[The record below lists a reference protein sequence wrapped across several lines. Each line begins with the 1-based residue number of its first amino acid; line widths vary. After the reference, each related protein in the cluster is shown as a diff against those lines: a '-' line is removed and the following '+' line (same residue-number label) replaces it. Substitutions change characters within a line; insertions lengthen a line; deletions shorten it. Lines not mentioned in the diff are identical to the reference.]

1 MSFLCLILEAQLRVC
16 LLEACPGTSIT
27 TGGQLFTQRATEEVV
42 FYDWI
47 VDATT
52 GVHAL
57 EIHLPPDHP
66 LLKMR
71 TPLSQL
77 SYVDT
82 DCFVRIWL
90 TRHRSGV
97 PAGKEAFGDLFFF
110 QAEDC
115 RLAIVVGIQ
124 EWLSSRE
131 RELLL
136 SNLGREYPSE
146 PSPRRT

>member
-1 MSFLCLILEAQLRVC
+1 MSFLCLILEPRLRVC

-27 TGGQLFTQRATEEVV
+27 TSGQLFTQRATEEVV

-57 EIHLPPDHP
+57 EIHLPFDHP

-77 SYVDT
+77 PYVDT

-90 TRHRSGV
+90 TRHRGGV
-97 PAGKEAFGDLFFF
+97 PVGKEAFGDLFFF
-110 QAEDC
+110 QAEDG

-124 EWLSSRE
+124 EWLSPRE
-131 RELLL
+131 CELLL
-136 SNLGREYPSE
+136 TNLRGEYPSD
-146 PSPRRT
+146 PSLLRT

>member
-1 MSFLCLILEAQLRVC
+1 MSLLCLILEPQLRVC
-16 LLEACPGTSIT
+16 LLDTFPGSSIT
-27 TGGQLFTQRATEEVV
+27 TSGQLFTQRATEEVV

-52 GVHAL
+52 GVHGL

-77 SYVDT
+77 PYVDMN
-82 DCFVRIWL
+82 CFVRIWL
-90 TRHRSGV
+90 TRHRRGV
-97 PAGKEAFGDLFFF
+97 PLGKEAFGDLFFF
-110 QAEDC
+110 HAEDGK
-115 RLAIVVGIQ
+115 LAIVVGIQ
-124 EWLSSRE
+124 EWLSPRE

-136 SNLGREYPSE
+136 NNLRGEYPSA
-146 PSPRRT
+146 